1 MTGFNP
7 PVCPEQKRLVE
18 VVQQH
23 LIRIAA
29 LSRAMAKAMSNR
41 NENLTRELD
50 KEIENEIGAKQR
62 ALGALR
68 QHREEHGC

>member
-1 MTGFNP
+1 MSNQP
-7 PVCPEQKRLVE
+7 CRKQQSLIDC
-18 VVQQH
+18 VQQH
-23 LIRIAA
+23 LLRIAD
-29 LSRAMAKAMSNR
+29 LSRDTAEAVANR

-50 KEIENEIGAKQR
+50 SQVEKELGEKER